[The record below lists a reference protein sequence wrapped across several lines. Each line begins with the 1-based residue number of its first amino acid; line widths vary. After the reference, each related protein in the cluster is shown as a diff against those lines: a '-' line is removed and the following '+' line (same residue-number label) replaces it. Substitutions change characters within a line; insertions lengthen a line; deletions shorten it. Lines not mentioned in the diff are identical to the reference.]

1 MGPLRTVGRPFRF
14 LHDIVTEVN
23 RETSFCEGLYD
34 ADEQNAAVQ
43 LQTPP
48 AAAPRVAGARIKRTV
63 VQQV

>member
-34 ADEQNAAVQ
+34 ADEQNAASIKAN
-43 LQTPP
+43 P
-48 AAAPRVAGARIKRTV
+48 AAPSRSAPLSLGSYPCLLR
-63 VQQV
+63 